1 MRSVSCV
8 KDHAASQE
16 KVSVRTER
24 ESRGLA
30 VLHRKGIFHLGGLR
44 IDSLDCPIS
53 LLTVH
58 FWYGDIEPA
67 GVRVPPPLVPP
78 IGGLR
83 RRNPVHPPPVFWLLQ
98 NTGDPS

>member
-67 GVRVPPPLVPP
+67 GVRVPHRLLPALCGIPE
-78 IGGLR
+78 
-83 RRNPVHPPPVFWLLQ
+83 RNPGPPPPRFSFFQ
-98 NTGDPS
+98 PSP